1 MNNTR
6 WFWIAVGY
14 QCGLAYVVSLCVNQ
28 IGSLILNGSFGI
40 GTVVA
45 FLLIIGFIY
54 LLFRPYKEST
64 TLKVDTEKAA

>member
-28 IGSLILNGSFGI
+28 IGKLILNGSFGI

-45 FLLIIGFIY
+45 FLLVIGFIY

-64 TLKVDTEKAA
+64 TLKVDSRKAA

>member
-1 MNNTR
+1 MVLDR
-6 WFWIAVGY
+6 SWLSVWS
-14 QCGLAYVVSLCVNQ
+14 AYVVSLCVNQ

-45 FLLIIGFIY
+45 LLLIIGFIY